1 MKISDSNVKSE
12 GKEHDGHSLKSSA
25 ANNEAFDEYDDTE
38 EEESGQS
45 DCETADVELTE
56 KPSLEKMNEC
66 NTTCLKEQQVET
78 NSNSTLEEGVE
89 EKCLNKMN
97 KSKSFKDIST
107 DIINDCVDENEKM
120 RMNDETVQVSSI
132 IAKNLRQYVNKQ
144 DFSDD
149 DDSASTT
156 SSKSRKLNI
165 FFMLYFD

>member
-1 MKISDSNVKSE
+1 
-12 GKEHDGHSLKSSA
+12 
-25 ANNEAFDEYDDTE
+25 
-38 EEESGQS
+38 
-45 DCETADVELTE
+45 
-56 KPSLEKMNEC
+56 MNEC

-165 FFMLYFD
+165 FFYALF